1 MKLTK
6 GLIVGSLMC
15 SLALAATDTTTTN
28 DNIVE
33 EMSNGNENIE
43 QQVVKEDSS
52 DTIKENNQ
60 EEKQIVN
67 KENSDIKNKEQEE
80 KPDVKE
86 NSDIVKEKGVIFAVE
101 FAPRVARDLYLL
113 SKKRKN
119 IFPILADANLPLTYY
134 PFLTKVDLVF
144 QDIAQPNQV
153 DILVKNIYYYLKKGG
168 YFMLAVKSRSIDI
181 SKKPKE
187 VYFLVKK
194 HLEEYGLKI
203 IQEIELNPYEKD
215 HIFYLGKNEK
225 DIKEPGSVKWVDI
238 LEKYGKQK
246 FKENMEF
253 AKEKFQENMNLT
265 KEKFQESKQNFIESK
280 NYTTDVKMELKA
292 EIKEVKDELKRL
304 ENKFDR
310 MQWLIIATLISVFAK
325 DYILKLIGG

>member
-1 MKLTK
+1 MKPLPYNKNIFTEGKRIFTKNLVKGHKVYGEKIVKFNKEEFREWNPKRSKLGAAIVK
-6 GLIVGSLMC
+6 GLRVIP
-15 SLALAATDTTTTN
+15 
-28 DNIVE
+28 
-33 EMSNGNENIE
+33 
-43 QQVVKEDSS
+43 
-52 DTIKENNQ
+52 IKEGT
-60 EEKQIVN
+60 KVLYLGA
-67 KENSDIKNKEQEE
+67 STGTT
-80 KPDVKE
+80 VSHV
-86 NSDIVKEKGVIFAVE
+86 SDIVKEKGVIFAVE

-215 HIFYLGKNEK
+215 HIFYLGKYEK
-225 DIKEPGSVKWVDI
+225 EIKEPGSVKWVDI

-246 FKENMEF
+246 FKE
-253 AKEKFQENMNLT
+253 KERQRVG
-265 KEKFQESKQNFIESK
+265 KERKK
-280 NYTTDVKMELKA
+280 NKK
-292 EIKEVKDELKRL
+292 KNKR
-304 ENKFDR
+304 
-310 MQWLIIATLISVFAK
+310 
-325 DYILKLIGG
+325 